1 MKSLFIFTSALFLA
15 GCGSESPVAENATE
29 EQEQYVYLVKT
40 DSIGVEL
47 GDSTLVFGALEG
59 VVTGPDGNIA
69 VLDRAACCIRVFSP
83 EGEFL
88 RQISRKGNGPGE
100 LMSNAFL
107 TITEEGTL
115 LVTGDGGEVLGI
127 HAFNYSTGEWL
138 GSEPSFGSPP
148 TCLEGASGNTYMR
161 KNLDFDGSS
170 GEPMIVI
177 TITLNELGTEEPLV
191 TFMEETVPF
200 DPSDMA
206 SMVSLVWF
214 GYDLAC
220 DFNGHYYVAP
230 RSSEEAVIHAYDSAG
245 SELYALELD
254 LEPVQRTVEEL
265 ETEKLILTAKAAAM
279 GGDIPP
285 LEPDPWKPMIR
296 GLEVDDQGNLWVL
309 LGGMVQP
316 RFKVFSPEGVF
327 LYSASVAGEQRDG
340 DSWTFSFKGG
350 LITAWAEEPS
360 EGFQKV
366 WLLSSGEC
374 TE

>member
-1 MKSLFIFTSALFLA
+1 MKTETIIASALFLA
-15 GCGSESPVAENATE
+15 ACGAENPATRISTE
-29 EQEQYVYLVKT
+29 ELEQYVSLVKT

-47 GDSTLVFGALEG
+47 GDSTLVFGAVEG

-69 VLDRAACCIRVFSP
+69 ILDRAACCIRVFSP
-83 EGEFL
+83 DGEFL
-88 RQISRKGNGPGE
+88 RQISGKGNGPGE

-107 TITEEGTL
+107 TITEYGTL

-127 HAFNYSTGEWL
+127 HAFDYTTGEWL

-170 GEPMIVI
+170 GEPMLVV
-177 TITLNELGTEEPLV
+177 TITLSEFGTEEPLV

-200 DPSDMA
+200 DPTDMA

-214 GYDLAC
+214 GYDLAS

-230 RSSEEAVIHAYDSAG
+230 RSSEEAVIYAYDSTG

-254 LEPVQRTVEEL
+254 LEPVQRTEEEL
-265 ETEKLILTAKAAAM
+265 ETETLILTAKAAAM
-279 GGDIPP
+279 GDDIPV

-296 GLEVDDQGNLWVL
+296 GLEVEGHRNLWVL
-309 LGGMVQP
+309 LGGSVQP
-316 RFKVFSPEGVF
+316 RFRVFSPDGEF
-327 LYSASVAGEQRDG
+327 LYSASVSGEQPDG

-350 LITAWAEEPS
+350 LMTAWAEEPS
-360 EGFQKV
+360 EGFQKI
-366 WLLSSGEC
+366 WILTPE
-374 TE
+374 E